1 MKKIKQVQNFFKF
14 VKQRD
19 KELDKHLIELSY
31 NANSKTTNRR

>member
-19 KELDKHLIELSY
+19 KELDRHLIELSY
-31 NANSKTTNRR
+31 VAKRK

>member
-1 MKKIKQVQNFFKF
+1 MIEEWREFFEF

-31 NANSKTTNRR
+31 YGYIQ